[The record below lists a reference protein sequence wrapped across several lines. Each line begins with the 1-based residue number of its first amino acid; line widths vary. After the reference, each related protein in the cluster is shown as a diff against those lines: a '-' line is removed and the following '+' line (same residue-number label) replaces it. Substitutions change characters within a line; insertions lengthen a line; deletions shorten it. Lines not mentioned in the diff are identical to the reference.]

1 MSERRSTV
9 TRRAAL
15 SLAGVAGCHTIAPST
30 LLVPGHCPDPSALER
45 LRILALPYEKSAF
58 PMGAMAGD
66 VRDDRAVLWTR
77 VRARAQWGLIVI
89 ELDGDRSR
97 IAYEGPVAVDDDG
110 FVQHELTGLRSGAR
124 YRYSFVRIV
133 RGMAVAR
140 GAGGR
145 FRAAIHSD
153 SDEPI
158 SFGGTSCTSA
168 QWGSEFD
175 TLRRAAL
182 CDELSFFV
190 HAGDHVYADEAR
202 TIESFRAVYERTF
215 SRTGLR
221 ALHESTSMYV
231 VWDDHEVH
239 NNWDGESV
247 DPVRLSAARRAFFE
261 HHAWTGGW
269 QRPRRLYE
277 RFRWGRTVELFVL
290 DARGERRPSTR
301 RTPAAQYLSDE
312 QLQWLIDGL
321 RSSEACFKCVV
332 NSVPITRFTG
342 LFDAAEGDRWQGYPA
357 QRERLLEAIRDVRG
371 VWFLSGDFHL
381 GCVAHVERS
390 GRDQRL
396 LEVLMGPG
404 GQLPNPMASL
414 LSPPQYEFAT
424 SDSNWVR
431 FDADARARSMGVRF
445 FNESGARIFEREYRS
460 R

>member
-1 MSERRSTV
+1 MSQRPSSL

-15 SLAGVAGCHTIAPST
+15 SLAGVSACHTVAPRT
-30 LLVPGHCPDPSALER
+30 LLLPSHCADPSALER
-45 LRILALPYEKSAF
+45 RRILALPYEKSAF
-58 PMGAMAGD
+58 PMGAQAGD

-77 VRARAQWGLIVI
+77 VRARASWGLVVI
-89 ELDGDRSR
+89 ELAGSESR
-97 IAYEGPVAVDDDG
+97 IAYEGPVSVDDDG

-124 YRYSFVRIV
+124 YRYSFVRTV
-133 RGMAVAR
+133 RGMPVAR

-153 SDEPI
+153 SDESI

-182 CDELSFFV
+182 CDELAFFV

-202 TIESFRAVYERTF
+202 TLDAFRSVYERTF

-221 ALHESTSMYV
+221 ALHESTSLYV

-239 NNWDGESV
+239 NNWDGETV
-247 DPVRLSAARRAFFE
+247 EPQRLAAARRAFLE

-277 RFRWGRTVELFVL
+277 RFRWGQTVELFVI

-301 RTPAAQYLSDE
+301 ATPSAQYVSSE
-312 QLQWLIDGL
+312 QLEWLIDGL
-321 RSSEACFKCVV
+321 RSSPARFKCVV
-332 NSVPITRFTG
+332 NSVPIARFEG
-342 LFDAAEGDRWQGYPA
+342 LFNAAESDRWQGYPA
-357 QRERLLEAIRDVRG
+357 QRARLLESIRDVSG

-390 GRDQRL
+390 GPDRRL
-396 LEVLMGPG
+396 IEVLMGPG

-414 LSPPQYEFAT
+414 LAPPQYEFAT

-431 FDADARARSMGVRF
+431 FDADARSGVMGVRF
-445 FNESGARIFEREYRS
+445 FNESGSEIFVREYRA
-460 R
+460 